1 MVRCDDCSFKAKNNA
16 GLSAHRRAR
25 HPEPERG
32 PVEGAVARDLRQV
45 ADLGGLRA
53 STLKLAAKIDETTS
67 SRDLPGLVAELRA
80 AYTQL
85 GISVSGK
92 GEADAVDELTARR
105 AARIAGSEDSAR
117 AGKGK

>member
-1 MVRCDDCSFKAKNNA
+1 MVACEVCAFKAKNNA
-16 GLSAHRRAR
+16 GLAAHRRAR
-25 HPEPERG
+25 HPEPDRG
-32 PVEGAVARDLRQV
+32 PVEAAVARDLRQV

-105 AARIAGSEDSAR
+105 SRRIADATATAR
-117 AGKGK
+117 PAKGK

>member
-1 MVRCDDCSFKAKNNA
+1 MVACEVCGFEAKNNA
-16 GLSAHRRAR
+16 GLAAHRRAR
-25 HPEPERG
+25 HPEPDRG
-32 PVEGAVARDLRQV
+32 PVEAAVAADLRQV
-45 ADLGGLRA
+45 ADLEGLRA

-105 AARIAGSEDSAR
+105 AARIAGAEDSAR
-117 AGKGK
+117 AGKVK